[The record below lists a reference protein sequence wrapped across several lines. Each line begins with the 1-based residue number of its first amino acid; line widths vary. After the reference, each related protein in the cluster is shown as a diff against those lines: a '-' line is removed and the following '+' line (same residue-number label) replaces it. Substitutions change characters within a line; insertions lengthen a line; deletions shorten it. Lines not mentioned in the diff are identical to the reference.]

1 MTALR
6 HPHIDDPRVEWL
18 VNTLHQLGFNWLI
31 DEDMPEPVA
40 TDWETQTVTTPPL
53 EWPLQNLRIAYGV
66 AHLVGGDGWAPGF
79 VTPRQAGTGGGVVL
93 DLGMMRRACVQ
104 RPRRR

>member
-1 MTALR
+1 MVTLR

-18 VNTLHQLGFNWLI
+18 VNTLHQLGFTWLI
-31 DEDMPEPVA
+31 DEDMTEPVA
-40 TDWETQTVTTPPL
+40 TNHETRTVTTPPL
-53 EWPLQNLRIAYGV
+53 EWPLQNLRVAYGV

-79 VTPRQAGTGGGVVL
+79 VAPRQRGTGGAVVL
-93 DLGMMRRACVQ
+93 NLDVMRRACVA